1 MLANMSSPIDGIN
14 RDCGLGLRLIMHLL
28 PKDAK
33 TQQALVS
40 ILSVLPLHSMI
51 DVQSIMFVDEGV
63 IIQLPV
69 LLDKGS

>member
-1 MLANMSSPIDGIN
+1 
-14 RDCGLGLRLIMHLL
+14 MHLL